1 VGTAIIDPM
10 AKILIV
16 EDEADLA
23 ELIKNWLA
31 KDHHLVETTDD
42 GLEALIRMETNN
54 FDVIVLDIMLPSL
67 NGLEICRR
75 YRKGGGK
82 AGIIMLTAKGHVDE
96 KEDGLD
102 SGADDYMT
110 KPFQLKELAAR
121 VRAVLRRNHGQTGD
135 VIKFRNLEVDFGEF
149 RVLKAGKEV
158 HLLPKEFRLL
168 EFFLRHPHQVFSAE
182 EILSSVWESDTDAL
196 LDTVRGHITRVRK
209 KLDTAGSSSI
219 IATVYG
225 VGYKLGGGE

>member
-1 VGTAIIDPM
+1 M

-23 ELIKNWLA
+23 ELVKNWLA
-31 KDHHLVETTDD
+31 KDHHLVEIADD

-54 FDVIVLDIMLPSL
+54 YDVVILDIMLPSV
-67 NGLEICRR
+67 NGMEICKR
-75 YRKGGGK
+75 YRKSGGS
-82 AGIIMLTAKGHVDE
+82 AGIIMVTAKGHVDD
-96 KEDGLD
+96 KETGLD

-121 VRAVLRRNHGQTGD
+121 VRAVLRRNHGQAQDIMRFRDLEID
-135 VIKFRNLEVDFGEF
+135 VNEF
-149 RVLKAGKEV
+149 KVLKGGHEV
-158 HLLPKEFRLL
+158 HLLPKEFRLF

-182 EILSSVWESDTDAL
+182 DILSSVWESDTEAL

-209 KLDTAGSSSI
+209 KLDTAGTPSI

-225 VGYKLGGGE
+225 VGYKLGEP

>member
-1 VGTAIIDPM
+1 M

-23 ELIKNWLA
+23 ELVKNWLV
-31 KDHHLVETTDD
+31 KDHHLVEIADD

-54 FDVIVLDIMLPSL
+54 YDVVILDIMLPSV
-67 NGLEICRR
+67 NGMEICKR
-75 YRKGGGK
+75 YRKSGGS
-82 AGIIMLTAKGHVDE
+82 AGIIMVTAKGHVDD
-96 KEDGLD
+96 KETGLD

-121 VRAVLRRNHGQTGD
+121 VRAVLRRNHGQAQD
-135 VIKFRNLEVDFGEF
+135 VMRFRDLEIDVNEF
-149 RVLKAGKEV
+149 KVMKGGHEV

-182 EILSSVWESDTDAL
+182 DILSSVWESDTEAL
-196 LDTVRGHITRVRK
+196 LDTVRGHVTRVRK
-209 KLDTAGSSSI
+209 KLDTAGTPSI

-225 VGYKLGGGE
+225 VGYKLGEM

>member
-1 VGTAIIDPM
+1 M

-23 ELIKNWLA
+23 ELVKNWLV
-31 KDHHLVETTDD
+31 KDHHLVEIADD

-54 FDVIVLDIMLPSL
+54 YDVVILDIMLPSV
-67 NGLEICRR
+67 NGMEICKR
-75 YRKGGGK
+75 YRKSGGS
-82 AGIIMLTAKGHVDE
+82 AGIIMVTAKGHVDD
-96 KEDGLD
+96 KETGLD

-121 VRAVLRRNHGQTGD
+121 VRAVLRRNHGQAQD
-135 VIKFRNLEVDFGEF
+135 VMRFRDLEIDVNEF
-149 RVLKAGKEV
+149 KVMKGGHEV

-182 EILSSVWESDTDAL
+182 DILSSVWESDTEAL

-209 KLDTAGSSSI
+209 KLDTAGAPSI

-225 VGYKLGGGE
+225 VGYKLGEL

>member
-1 VGTAIIDPM
+1 M

-23 ELIKNWLA
+23 ELVKNWLV
-31 KDHHLVETTDD
+31 KDHHLVEIADD

-54 FDVIVLDIMLPSL
+54 YDVVILDIMLPSV
-67 NGLEICRR
+67 NGMEICKR
-75 YRKGGGK
+75 YRKSGGS
-82 AGIIMLTAKGHVDE
+82 AGIIMVTAKGHVDD
-96 KEDGLD
+96 KETGLD

-121 VRAVLRRNHGQTGD
+121 VRAVLRRNHGQAQD
-135 VIKFRNLEVDFGEF
+135 VMRFRDLEIDVNEF
-149 RVLKAGKEV
+149 KVLKGGHEV

-182 EILSSVWESDTDAL
+182 DILSSVWESDTEAL

-209 KLDTAGSSSI
+209 KLDTAGAPSI

-225 VGYKLGGGE
+225 VGYKLGEL

>member
-1 VGTAIIDPM
+1 M

-23 ELIKNWLA
+23 ELVKNWLV
-31 KDHHLVETTDD
+31 KDHHLVEIADD

-54 FDVIVLDIMLPSL
+54 YDVVILDIMLPSV
-67 NGLEICRR
+67 NGMEICKR
-75 YRKGGGK
+75 YRKSGGS
-82 AGIIMLTAKGHVDE
+82 AGIIMVTAKGHVDD
-96 KEDGLD
+96 KETGLD

-121 VRAVLRRNHGQTGD
+121 VRAVLRRNHGQAQD
-135 VIKFRNLEVDFGEF
+135 VMRFRDLEIDVNEF
-149 RVLKAGKEV
+149 KVMKGGHEV

-182 EILSSVWESDTDAL
+182 DILSSVWESDTEAL

-209 KLDTAGSSSI
+209 KLDTAGTPSI

-225 VGYKLGGGE
+225 VGYKLGEM

>member
-1 VGTAIIDPM
+1 M

-23 ELIKNWLA
+23 ELVKNWLV
-31 KDHHLVETTDD
+31 KDHHLVEIADD

-54 FDVIVLDIMLPSL
+54 YDVVILDIMLPSV
-67 NGLEICRR
+67 NGMEICKR
-75 YRKGGGK
+75 YRKSGGS
-82 AGIIMLTAKGHVDE
+82 AGIIMVTAKGHVDD
-96 KEDGLD
+96 KETGLD

-121 VRAVLRRNHGQTGD
+121 VRAVLRRNHGQAQD
-135 VIKFRNLEVDFGEF
+135 VMRFRDLEIDVNEF
-149 RVLKAGKEV
+149 KVLKGGHEV

-182 EILSSVWESDTDAL
+182 DILSSVWESDTEAL

-209 KLDTAGSSSI
+209 KLDTAGTPSI

-225 VGYKLGGGE
+225 VGYKLGEL

>member
-1 VGTAIIDPM
+1 M

-23 ELIKNWLA
+23 ELVKNWLV
-31 KDHHLVETTDD
+31 KDHHLVEIADD

-54 FDVIVLDIMLPSL
+54 YDVVILDIMLPSV
-67 NGLEICRR
+67 NGMEICKR
-75 YRKGGGK
+75 YRKSGGS
-82 AGIIMLTAKGHVDE
+82 AGIIMVTAKGHVDD
-96 KEDGLD
+96 KETGLD

-121 VRAVLRRNHGQTGD
+121 VRAVLRRNHGQAQDIMRFRDLEID
-135 VIKFRNLEVDFGEF
+135 VNEF
-149 RVLKAGKEV
+149 KVLKGGHEV
-158 HLLPKEFRLL
+158 HLLPKEFRLF

-182 EILSSVWESDTDAL
+182 DILSSVWESDTEAL

-209 KLDTAGSSSI
+209 KLDTAGTPSI

-225 VGYKLGGGE
+225 VGYKLGEA

>member
-1 VGTAIIDPM
+1 M

-23 ELIKNWLA
+23 ELVKNWLV
-31 KDHHLVETTDD
+31 KDHHLVEIADD

-54 FDVIVLDIMLPSL
+54 YDVVILDIMLPSV
-67 NGLEICRR
+67 NGMEICKS
-75 YRKGGGK
+75 YRKSGGS
-82 AGIIMLTAKGHVDE
+82 AGIIMVTAKGHVDD
-96 KEDGLD
+96 KETGLD

-121 VRAVLRRNHGQTGD
+121 VRAVLRRNHGQAQD
-135 VIKFRNLEVDFGEF
+135 VMRFRDLEIDVNEF
-149 RVLKAGKEV
+149 KVMKGGHEV

-182 EILSSVWESDTDAL
+182 DILSSVWESDTEAL

-209 KLDTAGSSSI
+209 KLDTAGTPSI

-225 VGYKLGGGE
+225 VGYKLGEM

>member
-1 VGTAIIDPM
+1 M

-23 ELIKNWLA
+23 ELVKNWLV
-31 KDHHLVETTDD
+31 KDHHLVEITDD

-54 FDVIVLDIMLPSL
+54 YDVVILDIMLPSV
-67 NGLEICRR
+67 NGMEICKR
-75 YRKGGGK
+75 YRKSGGS
-82 AGIIMLTAKGHVDE
+82 AGIIMVTAKGHVDD
-96 KEDGLD
+96 KETGLD
-102 SGADDYMT
+102 TGADDYMT

-121 VRAVLRRNHGQTGD
+121 VRAVLRRNHGQAQD
-135 VIKFRNLEVDFGEF
+135 VMRFRDLEIDVNEF
-149 RVLKAGKEV
+149 KVLKGGHEV
-158 HLLPKEFRLL
+158 HLLPKEFRLF

-182 EILSSVWESDTDAL
+182 DILSSVWESDTEAL

-209 KLDTAGSSSI
+209 KLDTAGTPSV

-225 VGYKLGGGE
+225 VGYKLGEA

>member
-1 VGTAIIDPM
+1 M

-23 ELIKNWLA
+23 ELVKNWLV
-31 KDHHLVETTDD
+31 KDHHLVEIADD

-54 FDVIVLDIMLPSL
+54 YDVVILDIMLPSV
-67 NGLEICRR
+67 NGMEICKR
-75 YRKGGGK
+75 YRKSGGS
-82 AGIIMLTAKGHVDE
+82 AGIIMVTAKGHVDD
-96 KEDGLD
+96 KETGLD

-121 VRAVLRRNHGQTGD
+121 VRAVLRRNHGQAQD
-135 VIKFRNLEVDFGEF
+135 VMRFRDLEIDVNEF
-149 RVLKAGKEV
+149 KVMKGGHEV

-182 EILSSVWESDTDAL
+182 DILSSVWESDTEAL

-209 KLDTAGSSSI
+209 
-219 IATVYG
+219 
-225 VGYKLGGGE
+225 

>member
-1 VGTAIIDPM
+1 M

-23 ELIKNWLA
+23 ELVKNWLA
-31 KDHHLVETTDD
+31 KDHHLVEIADD

-54 FDVIVLDIMLPSL
+54 YDVVILDIMLPSV
-67 NGLEICRR
+67 NGMEICKR
-75 YRKGGGK
+75 YRKSGGS
-82 AGIIMLTAKGHVDE
+82 AGIIMVTAKGHVDD
-96 KEDGLD
+96 KETGLD

-121 VRAVLRRNHGQTGD
+121 VRAVLRRNHGQAQD
-135 VIKFRNLEVDFGEF
+135 VMRFRDLEIDVNEF
-149 RVLKAGKEV
+149 KVLKGGHEV
-158 HLLPKEFRLL
+158 HLLPKEFRLF

-182 EILSSVWESDTDAL
+182 ELLSSVWESDTEAL
-196 LDTVRGHITRVRK
+196 LDTVRGHVTRVRK
-209 KLDTAGSSSI
+209 KLDTAGTPSI

-225 VGYKLGGGE
+225 VGYKLGEV

>member
-1 VGTAIIDPM
+1 M

-23 ELIKNWLA
+23 ELVKNWLV
-31 KDHHLVETTDD
+31 KDHHLVEIADD

-54 FDVIVLDIMLPSL
+54 YDVVILDIMLPSV
-67 NGLEICRR
+67 NGMEICKR
-75 YRKGGGK
+75 YRKSGGS
-82 AGIIMLTAKGHVDE
+82 AGIIMVTAKGHVDD
-96 KEDGLD
+96 KETGLD

-121 VRAVLRRNHGQTGD
+121 VRAVLRRNHGQAQD
-135 VIKFRNLEVDFGEF
+135 VMRFRDLEIDVNEF
-149 RVLKAGKEV
+149 KVLKGGHEV

-182 EILSSVWESDTDAL
+182 DILSSVWESDTEAL

-209 KLDTAGSSSI
+209 KLDTAGTPSI

-225 VGYKLGGGE
+225 VGYKLGEM

>member
-1 VGTAIIDPM
+1 M

-23 ELIKNWLA
+23 ELVKNWLV
-31 KDHHLVETTDD
+31 KDHHLVEIADD

-54 FDVIVLDIMLPSL
+54 YDVVILDIMLPSV
-67 NGLEICRR
+67 NGMEICKR
-75 YRKGGGK
+75 YRKSGGS
-82 AGIIMLTAKGHVDE
+82 AGIIMVTAKGHVDD
-96 KEDGLD
+96 KETGLD

-121 VRAVLRRNHGQTGD
+121 VRAVLRRNHGQAQD
-135 VIKFRNLEVDFGEF
+135 VMRFRDLEIDVNEF
-149 RVLKAGKEV
+149 KVLKGGHEV
-158 HLLPKEFRLL
+158 HLLPKEFRLF

-182 EILSSVWESDTDAL
+182 DLLSSVWESDTEAL
-196 LDTVRGHITRVRK
+196 LDTVRGHVTRVRK
-209 KLDTAGSSSI
+209 KLDTAGTPSI

-225 VGYKLGGGE
+225 VGYKLGEA

>member
-1 VGTAIIDPM
+1 M

-23 ELIKNWLA
+23 GLVKSWLV
-31 KDHHLVETTDD
+31 KEHHLVDIADD
-42 GLEALIRMETNN
+42 GLEGLIRMETSNY
-54 FDVIVLDIMLPSL
+54 DVVILDIMLPSL
-67 NGLEICRR
+67 NGMEICRR
-75 YRKGGGK
+75 YRKGGGS
-82 AGIIMLTAKGHVDE
+82 AGIIMVTAKGHVDD
-96 KEDGLD
+96 KETGLD
-102 SGADDYMT
+102 SGADDYLT

-121 VRAVLRRNHGQTGD
+121 VRAVLRRNHGQTQD
-135 VIKFRNLEVDFGEF
+135 VMRFRDLEIDVNEF
-149 RVLKAGKEV
+149 KVLKGGHEV

-182 EILSSVWESDTDAL
+182 DILSNVWESDTEAL

-209 KLDTAGSSSI
+209 KLDTAGCPSI

-225 VGYKLGGGE
+225 VGYKLGEL

>member
-1 VGTAIIDPM
+1 M

-23 ELIKNWLA
+23 ELVKNWLV
-31 KDHHLVETTDD
+31 KDHHLVEIADD

-54 FDVIVLDIMLPSL
+54 YDVVILDLMLPSV
-67 NGLEICRR
+67 NGMEICKR
-75 YRKGGGK
+75 YRKSGGS
-82 AGIIMLTAKGHVDE
+82 AGIIMVTAKGHVDD
-96 KEDGLD
+96 KETGLD

-121 VRAVLRRNHGQTGD
+121 VRAVLRRNHGQAQD
-135 VIKFRNLEVDFGEF
+135 VMRFRDLEIDVNEF
-149 RVLKAGKEV
+149 KVMKGGHEV

-182 EILSSVWESDTDAL
+182 DILSSVWESDTEAL

-209 KLDTAGSSSI
+209 KLDTAGTPSI

-225 VGYKLGGGE
+225 VGYKLGEM

>member
-1 VGTAIIDPM
+1 M

-23 ELIKNWLA
+23 ELVKNWLV
-31 KDHHLVETTDD
+31 KDHHLVEIADD

-54 FDVIVLDIMLPSL
+54 YDVVILDIMLPSV
-67 NGLEICRR
+67 NGMEICKR
-75 YRKGGGK
+75 YRKSGGS
-82 AGIIMLTAKGHVDE
+82 AGIIMVTAKGHVDD
-96 KEDGLD
+96 KETGLD

-121 VRAVLRRNHGQTGD
+121 VRAVLRRNHGQAQD
-135 VIKFRNLEVDFGEF
+135 VMRFRDLEIDVNEF
-149 RVLKAGKEV
+149 KVLKGGHEV

-182 EILSSVWESDTDAL
+182 DILSSVWESDTEAL
-196 LDTVRGHITRVRK
+196 LDTVRGHVTRVRK
-209 KLDTAGSSSI
+209 KLDTAGTPSI

-225 VGYKLGGGE
+225 VGYKLGEM